1 MGTIVPVVL
10 RKNYRG
16 VAVVAAAGLLLAG
29 CGGSSDKS
37 SDLAAPFDYDSSKP
51 LSPQSRSLPGAE
63 KQGVDVRQVSF
74 AGPSDNRMTG
84 FLVVPKGSG
93 KHPAVIYAHGAGGT
107 RAELLG
113 QGAALSKRG
122 VVALMLDMAYSPARA
137 AEPPPGIDGLRA
149 RTANEVESVREVR
162 RSVDYLSSL
171 PEVDKEQIGYVGWS
185 AGARMGAIVAGV
197 DHRIKAFDLLAGGS
211 SPIAAYVNAANQ
223 QGVPEDLKKEIED
236 LLTKTDPL
244 RYVGHAAPSA
254 LLFQDGRHDELV
266 PQPALKTMARTASE
280 PKELRWYDSGH
291 VPGNKAWAESR
302 AWLSERLGLT

>member
-1 MGTIVPVVL
+1 MGTIVPIVL
-10 RKNYRG
+10 RKTYRG
-16 VAVVAAAGLLLAG
+16 VAVVATAGLVLAG

-37 SDLAAPFDYDSSKP
+37 SGLAAPFDYDSSKP
-51 LSPQSRSLPGAE
+51 LNPQSRSLAGAE

-74 AGPSDNRMTG
+74 AGPSGNRMTG

-93 KHPAVIYAHGAGGT
+93 KHAAVIYAHGAGGN

-113 QGAALSKRG
+113 QAAALSKRG
-122 VVALMLDMAYSPARA
+122 VVALTLDMAYSPTRA

-162 RSVDYLSSL
+162 RSFDYLSSL
-171 PEVDKEQIGYVGWS
+171 PEVDKDRVGYVGWS

-211 SPIAAYVNAANQ
+211 SPIAAYVNAAKQ
-223 QGVPEDLKKEIED
+223 QGVPSDVSKEIED

-244 RYVGHAAPSA
+244 RYVGHAAPSE
-254 LLFQDGRHDELV
+254 LLFQDGRRDELV

-280 PKELRWYDSGH
+280 PKELHWYDSGH
-291 VPGNKAWAESR
+291 VPSNKAWADSR
-302 AWLSERLGLT
+302 EWLSEHLGLT